1 MSLTTKKKVQLTN
14 SFLNI
19 VIIITH
25 NSSVDLECPYLTS
38 TSLIKKLMVLI
49 KSQLDR
55 TKNMNNNT
63 SFNDL
68 ETFFLELSSLPSVTL
83 VLGFVK
89 QWSWIAKNILHHHS
103 VSIHQVLLNFSQC
116 FWMKNCTPKHC
127 KFYFTLNLE
136 MNYLHKRYIW
146 ASQEF
151 VNLWKILM
159 I

>member
-68 ETFFLELSSLPSVTL
+68 ETFFLELSPLPSVTL
-83 VLGFVK
+83 VLGFVN
-89 QWSWIAKNILHHHS
+89 QWSWIAKNILHPAPLCIYTPS
-103 VSIHQVLLNFSQC
+103 LVEFSQC

-136 MNYLHKRYIW
+136 MNYLHKRYN
-146 ASQEF
+146 
-151 VNLWKILM
+151 NLSFSRIC
-159 I
+159 

>member
-25 NSSVDLECPYLTS
+25 NIPIDLECSYLTS

-49 KSQLDR
+49 KSPLDR
-55 TKNMNNNT
+55 TKNMDNT

-68 ETFFLELSSLPSVTL
+68 ETFFLELSPLPSVTL

-89 QWSWIAKNILHHHS
+89 Q
-103 VSIHQVLLNFSQC
+103 
-116 FWMKNCTPKHC
+116 
-127 KFYFTLNLE
+127 
-136 MNYLHKRYIW
+136 
-146 ASQEF
+146 
-151 VNLWKILM
+151 
-159 I
+159 

>member
-1 MSLTTKKKVQLTN
+1 MKNSKSIPLNCVTVSLTTKKKVQLTN

-19 VIIITH
+19 VIITTH

-68 ETFFLELSSLPSVTL
+68 ETFFLELSPLPSVTFISIGFCKTVIMNSQEYITPPLCIYTPSL
-83 VLGFVK
+83 VEFFPM
-89 QWSWIAKNILHHHS
+89 
-103 VSIHQVLLNFSQC
+103 LLNE
-116 FWMKNCTPKHC
+116 KLYT
-127 KFYFTLNLE
+127 
-136 MNYLHKRYIW
+136 
-146 ASQEF
+146 
-151 VNLWKILM
+151 
-159 I
+159 